1 MPKITIKKTAIFCLS
16 LLIISVYAI
25 IHEINAIG
33 IKTLPIIK
41 YHSFNREVLINRF
54 IRKEIESGNQG
65 KDRKIHVSP
74 TNTYNRFLN
83 LKYFKRIIKP
93 IEKEIIT

>member
-1 MPKITIKKTAIFCLS
+1 
-16 LLIISVYAI
+16 LIISVYAI

-33 IKTLPIIK
+33 IKTFPIIK
-41 YHSFNREVLINRF
+41 YHSTERRVPKNKFL
-54 IRKEIESGNQG
+54 RKEAESGSQG

-93 IEKEIIT
+93 IEKDIIT